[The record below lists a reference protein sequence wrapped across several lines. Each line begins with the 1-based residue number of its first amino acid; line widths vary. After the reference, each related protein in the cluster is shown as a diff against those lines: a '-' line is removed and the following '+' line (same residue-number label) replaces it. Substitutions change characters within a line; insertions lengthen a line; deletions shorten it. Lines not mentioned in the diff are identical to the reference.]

1 MAHQDTSGSRL
12 SFRERFCR
20 GCIITR
26 FATVSEPCLDRARRP
41 IFHQMGWRHL
51 HKCVDWTLSDDL
63 NLARSCLLDNLR
75 LETLDEHALQI
86 PVSAQGRCIHSQTQG
101 HSSFLGPLGEMK
113 LAVNQRV
120 KRQIPTGDT

>member
-75 LETLDEHALQI
+75 LETLDEHALQSTGQMH
-86 PVSAQGRCIHSQTQG
+86 PQPNAGAFFFSR
-101 HSSFLGPLGEMK
+101 SSRRNEN

>member
-75 LETLDEHALQI
+75 LETLDEHALQMH
-86 PVSAQGRCIHSQTQG
+86 PQPNAGAFFFSR
-101 HSSFLGPLGEMK
+101 SSRRNEN